1 MYMMM
6 MLHTTKPKKRDQIK
20 YSDSI
25 PEPNE
30 TDAVSHGR
38 WSRYN
43 TLTERGYFEYY
54 YHYYYK
60 MNIY

>member
-6 MLHTTKPKKRDQIK
+6 LLHTTKPKKRDQIK

-30 TDAVSHGR
+30 TDAVQHPNGK
-38 WSRYN
+38 
-43 TLTERGYFEYY
+43 GVF
-54 YHYYYK
+54 
-60 MNIY
+60 